1 MSAISGQ
8 DGKYVNLLGNISEDV
23 TTTNI
28 VYNDVITLCCTRNN
42 VIDLIV
48 RVFGLSGLVVLKN
61 IS

>member
-42 VIDLIV
+42 VIDLFV